1 MCRDYYQTTIIVKK
15 NLIVM
20 GLQMVKRGQT
30 GEILGGRG
38 VGGGYQVLECS
49 SKI

>member
-1 MCRDYYQTTIIVKK
+1 MCRDYYQTTTIVKK

-30 GEILGGRG
+30 GEILGG
-38 VGGGYQVLECS
+38 GGDGFQFLECS